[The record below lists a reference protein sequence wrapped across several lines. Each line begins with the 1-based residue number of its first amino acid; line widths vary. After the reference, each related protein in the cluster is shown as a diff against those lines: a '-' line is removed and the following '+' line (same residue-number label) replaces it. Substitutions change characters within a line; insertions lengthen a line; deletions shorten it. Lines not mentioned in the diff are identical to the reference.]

1 MVRITEEL
9 IRKRSEHNEG
19 EISTLEEIS
28 LHQEDIEKIEHIQNW
43 CRNLQIL
50 LLQSNLIARI
60 ENLSKLKKLEYLNLA
75 LNNIE
80 LIENL
85 EACESL
91 QKLDLTLNFIGQL
104 QTVDSLKNNI
114 HLHTL
119 YLTGNPCTDYK
130 GYRQF
135 VVASLPQLRQLDGTD
150 IERSE
155 RILAVQVYKN
165 VKKSI
170 ELDQKLYQEKREK
183 QKQDNELKAKDHQWS
198 QPECYEDPEKV
209 KQFWSETCDHSPET
223 RVHLALEAR
232 KSNNNKDLSNNDFK
246 NEPAC
251 VNLFD
256 KEGKPRNVNEAKV
269 PFTLK
274 EEDGCYI
281 LDIPVFRH
289 LDTALIDVDIQ
300 PQYVTVL
307 IKGKTLQ
314 LTLLNEVEINN
325 STAKRSQ
332 ATGHLIITMP
342 QVYLNIR
349 YFVTQHITLSSSP
362 TLPVLLTVNGMIMS
376 KKKQL
381 NKKNSTET
389 TPSLTQNSKRELLE
403 IGPPPPL
410 DFANIVNIKE
420 RKTSLLDTT
429 CYSSRFTLQE
439 KKPQED
445 YIEDPDVPPL
455 E

>member
-1 MVRITEEL
+1 MKHSWTPAACCPPRSARILNEVTEEL

-104 QTVDSLKNNI
+104 QTVESLKNNI

-170 ELDQKLYQEKREK
+170 KLDQKLYQEKREK

-281 LDIPVFRH
+281 LDITVFRY

-342 QVYLNIR
+342 QV
-349 YFVTQHITLSSSP
+349 
-362 TLPVLLTVNGMIMS
+362 NGMIMS

-420 RKTSLLDTT
+420 IKTSLLDTT